1 MFVYA
6 VKATHQDQLFGLT
19 DVLWVNAKIHSL
31 AIFDE
36 IFGHYRR
43 NDGEF
48 IGEVNVAGPNFVNV
62 DEIRPP
68 FDGDEVHVEHLLFG
82 DVVEPLHGLE
92 GMENLVDFF
101 VVDVKLLL
109 YNTLDIIRIGVLS
122 DQVLVVIQNQL
133 IPETVFPLLLLLI
146 SILLVVFVDIV
157 EFSKRIGDTD
167 NFFIVAVG
175 MAAIVVKTVL
185 ITIMVSLCPLALEA
199 QLSLAIFAL
208 CHNLLDV
215 AILFVGDQ
223 LKRVDPDLGIFSGV
237 VFEHSLQNS
246 NVFDLDVL
254 CLFSGELEGTH
265 ASV

>member
-1 MFVYA
+1 
-6 VKATHQDQLFGLT
+6 
-19 DVLWVNAKIHSL
+19 
-31 AIFDE
+31 
-36 IFGHYRR
+36 
-43 NDGEF
+43 
-48 IGEVNVAGPNFVNV
+48 
-62 DEIRPP
+62 
-68 FDGDEVHVEHLLFG
+68 LFG

-199 QLSLAIFAL
+199 
-208 CHNLLDV
+208 
-215 AILFVGDQ
+215 
-223 LKRVDPDLGIFSGV
+223 
-237 VFEHSLQNS
+237 
-246 NVFDLDVL
+246 
-254 CLFSGELEGTH
+254 
-265 ASV
+265 